1 MDYRQINSLSQSG
14 IYKSYIPF
22 DSYKPNLYYPK
33 MKKFGKSKRII
44 RNDMKA
50 IPQSYIYPIIKQNKA
65 TSLSPIAG
73 LIQSNPVSYNI
84 SSYYT
89 NPNLSASTINNNF
102 TMNPT
107 YGSVMNPVTPYNIY
121 SQNSSYNENIIYN
134 SNSGNNY
141 SNNAEISFLPT
152 KYYSTIMEKPKY
164 NEELTNVT
172 TINYG
177 NTTNILTSQIPKY
190 QPVQS
195 IYPEIEKPVEKEYYI
210 KGQQYTSNLTPIS
223 FTQQVNNFSNSSYI
237 AYSTPKIS
245 SYSIEKN
252 NDYIYNSENK
262 EEIDNYQLI
271 NNITDNS
278 YNSNNNYFENIDT
291 IENKI
296 NDETEIE
303 YNSLSQENGVSQENK
318 EIYQVPIETKN
329 DYLINSS
336 NSNEE
341 ILESPVYHS
350 YIHKSPEIT
359 YNKNLFSPI
368 QTPLAN
374 YETQSFNAD
383 ENVNIEEMLRLKE
396 ENGRMKLKLQN
407 LQNKFE
413 SQKAQSNELRIQ
425 IQQLSPLRE
434 KLSEID
440 SLKTQLLELNALKD
454 KIKGLEEL
462 QFNKE
467 ENDLNKPNVDKYS
480 YELEV
485 ENDSD
490 EQKEENK
497 KINQNKK
504 FVTETK
510 SDLINSIKKQ
520 NKNVRQL
527 EISKELETKKSK
539 IKINEKDEPNNIKGE
554 IFHSIEEL
562 KMVISKIKTRRGQ
575 LILNLIYKATVDSDR
590 AEIFHKICDKAKRSI
605 VLIETDNGRRFGGYT
620 SVSWKGKCLN
630 KKDSSAFIFSFD
642 KMKIYENISGKKAI
656 GCYPKYGP
664 IFLGCQIRIYDEA
677 FKNGGSTFKKGINF
691 RTDEDFVLTG
701 GERLFKIKEIE
712 VYEVIDE

>member
-152 KYYSTIMEKPKY
+152 EYYSTIMEKPKY

-223 FTQQVNNFSNSSYI
+223 FTQQVNNFSNSSY
-237 AYSTPKIS
+237 
-245 SYSIEKN
+245 
-252 NDYIYNSENK
+252 
-262 EEIDNYQLI
+262 
-271 NNITDNS
+271 
-278 YNSNNNYFENIDT
+278 NYFENIDI

-467 ENDLNKPNVDKYS
+467 ENDLNEPNVDKYS

-691 RTDEDFVLTG
+691 RTDEDFALTG

>member
-1 MDYRQINSLSQSG
+1 M
-14 IYKSYIPF
+14 
-22 DSYKPNLYYPK
+22 
-33 MKKFGKSKRII
+33 
-44 RNDMKA
+44 
-50 IPQSYIYPIIKQNKA
+50 
-65 TSLSPIAG
+65 
-73 LIQSNPVSYNI
+73 
-84 SSYYT
+84 
-89 NPNLSASTINNNF
+89 
-102 TMNPT
+102 
-107 YGSVMNPVTPYNIY
+107 
-121 SQNSSYNENIIYN
+121 
-134 SNSGNNY
+134 
-141 SNNAEISFLPT
+141 
-152 KYYSTIMEKPKY
+152 
-164 NEELTNVT
+164 
-172 TINYG
+172 
-177 NTTNILTSQIPKY
+177 
-190 QPVQS
+190 
-195 IYPEIEKPVEKEYYI
+195 
-210 KGQQYTSNLTPIS
+210 
-223 FTQQVNNFSNSSYI
+223 
-237 AYSTPKIS
+237 
-245 SYSIEKN
+245 
-252 NDYIYNSENK
+252 
-262 EEIDNYQLI
+262 
-271 NNITDNS
+271 
-278 YNSNNNYFENIDT
+278 
-291 IENKI
+291 
-296 NDETEIE
+296 
-303 YNSLSQENGVSQENK
+303 
-318 EIYQVPIETKN
+318 
-329 DYLINSS
+329 
-336 NSNEE
+336 
-341 ILESPVYHS
+341 
-350 YIHKSPEIT
+350 
-359 YNKNLFSPI
+359 
-368 QTPLAN
+368 
-374 YETQSFNAD
+374 
-383 ENVNIEEMLRLKE
+383 
-396 ENGRMKLKLQN
+396 
-407 LQNKFE
+407 
-413 SQKAQSNELRIQ
+413 
-425 IQQLSPLRE
+425 SPLRE

-562 KMVISKIKTRRGQ
+562 KMVISKIKARRGQ

-677 FKNGGSTFKKGINF
+677 FKNGGSTFKKGVNF
-691 RTDEDFVLTG
+691 RTDEDFALTG

>member
-1 MDYRQINSLSQSG
+1 MDYRQISSLSQSG

-152 KYYSTIMEKPKY
+152 EYYSTIMEKPKY

-223 FTQQVNNFSNSSYI
+223 FTQQVNNFSNSSY
-237 AYSTPKIS
+237 
-245 SYSIEKN
+245 
-252 NDYIYNSENK
+252 
-262 EEIDNYQLI
+262 
-271 NNITDNS
+271 
-278 YNSNNNYFENIDT
+278 NYFENIDI

-318 EIYQVPIETKN
+318 EIYQVQIETKN

-374 YETQSFNAD
+374 YETQSFNGD

-467 ENDLNKPNVDKYS
+467 ENDLNEPNVDKYS

-497 KINQNKK
+497 IINQNKK

-691 RTDEDFVLTG
+691 RTDEDFALTG